1 MILIYDRFGF
11 NLCVSVIR
19 AHISQSMAQLLFYV
33 NISISSDARDLLHI
47 CRWCQE
53 IYSAILRFLPCR
65 FSGTTETVLI
75 YWCW

>member
-33 NISISSDARDLLHI
+33 NISISSDARDLHHM
-47 CRWCQE
+47 CQWCQE
-53 IYSAILRFLPCR
+53 IYGAILRFLPCR
-65 FSGTTETVLI
+65 FSGTTESVLI